1 MKMRV
6 IVDSSC
12 DLSKE
17 ISERY
22 DYNTTPLMVQFG
34 EKTYRD
40 RIEITTKELLEK
52 YEQSKKEKKEK
63 KEK

>member
-22 DYNTTPLMVQFG
+22 DYNTTPLMV
-34 EKTYRD
+34 
-40 RIEITTKELLEK
+40 
-52 YEQSKKEKKEK
+52 
-63 KEK
+63 